1 MKNKINKRILLVLA
15 LCVACV
21 LGFGVTFAQASV
33 DSGLGGPN
41 ELTVGVAIP
50 EADLGDA
57 PIQVDVYR
65 IATGSKDATYDTYN
79 YTFDVE
85 AFKGLAEQYRALAAD
100 TKTSTEAWDDLAAS
114 AKKIVDDNHVAA
126 TAHAD
131 GSSETITGLP
141 DGIYLVWIPDTA
153 SDTHTFTF
161 KPALVVLPG
170 KVGADNTPVY
180 QTSEGEWTNTVTL
193 YMKGSM
199 KPRYGSLQIDKTV
212 TDFNDEAAT
221 FVFHIVDTDT
231 GGQQYENYA
240 AVQYTAEGVQST
252 TVGHI
257 PAGMT
262 ITVTEV
268 NSGAR
273 YQLVSENDQTVIIE
287 ADQTATVD
295 FTNEPNDSGK
305 GGHGIENHFV
315 FDEETNGGDWQ
326 LEVRTIDNSEVSE

>member
-1 MKNKINKRILLVLA
+1 MKHKISRSVVVVLT
-15 LCVACV
+15 LCVVFV
-21 LGFGVTFAQASV
+21 LGYGFTFAQASV

-41 ELTVGVAIP
+41 ELAVGVAIP

-85 AFKGLAEQYRALAAD
+85 AFRGLEEQYQALATGAQA
-100 TKTSTEAWDDLAAS
+100 SAEAWDELAAS
-114 AKKIVDDNHVAA
+114 AKRIVDDNHVAA
-126 TAHAD
+126 SAHAD
-131 GSSETITGLP
+131 GSNETITGLP
-141 DGIYLVWIPDTA
+141 DGIYLVLVPDTA
-153 SDTHTFTF
+153 NDTYTFTF

-170 KVGADNTPVY
+170 KVGADNSPVY
-180 QTSEGEWTNTVTL
+180 QTWEGEWTNTVAIT
-193 YMKGSM
+193 MKGSM
-199 KPRYGSLQIDKTV
+199 EPRYGRLQINKTV

-252 TVGHI
+252 TVSHI

-262 ITVTEV
+262 LTVTEV